1 MPTGTRGVGRSRQCP
16 AFPRLTAQLTF
27 APVGSMLRFE
37 NVNEVLPPDL
47 PGGVAGAL
55 GTLRHALADPL
66 STAGM
71 KLELLERRLAVVPL
85 SGSSLADGVRGA
97 KADLAAAGRLID
109 LLPRLARIAGEAPT
123 ETSIGDLCRV
133 AGVPLEEDAA
143 SRLRLPLRRLASID
157 ALRIVV
163 SFLRSPD
170 SRGTPPRIR
179 AEAAPGRVSLRIEA
193 LSGCGEANPERLFH
207 LPRGEE
213 RAEELYLARAG
224 IESDGGRLQ
233 LAERE
238 GRIVAVLSWPRT
250 GSSGDEGPS
259 A

>member
-1 MPTGTRGVGRSRQCP
+1 
-16 AFPRLTAQLTF
+16 
-27 APVGSMLRFE
+27 MLRFE
-37 NVNEVLPPDL
+37 NVNEKVPPDL

-71 KLELLERRLAVVPL
+71 KLDVLERRLAAVPL
-85 SGSSLADGVRGA
+85 NGSSLADRVRGA

-143 SRLRLPLRRLASID
+143 SRQRLLLRRLASID
-157 ALRIVV
+157 AVRIVV
-163 SFLRSPD
+163 SFLLSLDPG
-170 SRGTPPRIR
+170 GTPPQLQLH
-179 AEAAPGRVSLRIEA
+179 AEAASGRVSLRIEA
-193 LSGCGEANPERLFH
+193 LGGCGEANPERLFH
-207 LPRGEE
+207 LPPGEQ

-238 GRIVAVLSWPRT
+238 GRLVAVLSWPRLAPT
-250 GSSGDEGPS
+250 GEAGAS

>member
-1 MPTGTRGVGRSRQCP
+1 
-16 AFPRLTAQLTF
+16 LIAQLTR
-27 APVGSMLRFE
+27 ARVGSMLRFE
-37 NVNEVLPPDL
+37 NVDEVLPPDL

-71 KLELLERRLAVVPL
+71 KLELLERRLAAVPA
-85 SGSSLADGVRGA
+85 SGSALADGVRGA

-109 LLPRLARIAGEAPT
+109 LLPRLARIAGEAPA
-123 ETSIGDLCRV
+123 ETSIGDVCRM

-143 SRLRLPLRRLASID
+143 SRQRLLLRRLASID
-157 ALRIVV
+157 AVRIVV
-163 SFLRSPD
+163 WFLRLPD
-170 SRGTPPRIR
+170 PGGTPPQLQLR
-179 AEAAPGRVSLRIEA
+179 AEAAPARVSLRIEA
-193 LSGCGEANPERLFH
+193 LGGCGEANPERLFR
-207 LPRGEE
+207 LPPGEE
-213 RAEELYLARAG
+213 RAEELFLARAG

-238 GRIVAVLSWPRT
+238 GRLVALLSWPRPAPAGET
-250 GSSGDEGPS
+250 GAS